1 MAPIV
6 SKLAPS
12 DVFKAYCLAGED
24 RKPYVLD
31 LRSNKEFKKGHLSQ
45 SFNIVV
51 SKNGRILADYSKA
64 TYKEVAWSQNC
75 CNLMMCA
82 LTFFVAFRW
91 DKDVIV
97 YSNETVRCVP
107 LKSLLPLDVKLPC

>member
-1 MAPIV
+1 
-6 SKLAPS
+6 
-12 DVFKAYCLAGED
+12 
-24 RKPYVLD
+24 
-31 LRSNKEFKKGHLSQ
+31 
-45 SFNIVV
+45 
-51 SKNGRILADYSKA
+51 
-64 TYKEVAWSQNC
+64 
-75 CNLMMCA
+75 MMCA